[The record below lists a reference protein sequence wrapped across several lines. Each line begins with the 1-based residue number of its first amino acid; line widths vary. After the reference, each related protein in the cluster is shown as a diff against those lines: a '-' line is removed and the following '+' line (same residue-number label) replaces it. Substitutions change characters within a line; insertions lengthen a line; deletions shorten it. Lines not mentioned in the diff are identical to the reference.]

1 MDLRLKRAK
10 VKNKITFV
18 SGNVGDEKVST
29 LCRSQNLQLAGTL

>member
-29 LCRSQNLQLAGTL
+29 SAAGNLFF

>member
-18 SGNVGDEKVST
+18 SANAGDEKVSA
-29 LCRSQNLQLAGTL
+29 CAAGNLFF